1 MGKHG
6 VNHRIGVMGGSFNPV
21 HCGHLSVARDVKAT
35 LKLDRMALMP
45 AAQSPLKGVH
55 SVSAEH
61 RAAMLELAVASHPEL
76 DLDLRELSRKGPSYT
91 FDSLT
96 ELREALGLQASLYF
110 IMGDDLLP
118 SLTRWSRWQEILHYA
133 HVVVV
138 SRPGVFPAVPATV
151 KEWWNHHEMSLEALH
166 QSSCGG
172 VSRVECPLVNVSS
185 TAIRAAIELG
195 SPVSEVIPDTVLEY
209 ITRYNLYAVP
219 SQAEANP

>member
-1 MGKHG
+1 MAKHG

-21 HCGHLSVARDVKAT
+21 HCGHLSVARDVKAA

-61 RAAMLELAVASHPEL
+61 RAAMLELAVAPHPEL

-91 FDSLT
+91 IDTLK
-96 ELREALGLQASLYF
+96 ELREALGLQASLHF

-138 SRPGVFPAVPATV
+138 SRPGTFPTVPETV
-151 KEWWNHHEMSLEALH
+151 AAWWSHHEMSLDALH
-166 QSSCGG
+166 QSPCGG
-172 VSRVECPLVNVSS
+172 VSRVECSLVNVSS
-185 TAIRAAIELG
+185 TAIRTAIELG
-195 SPVSEVIPDTVLEY
+195 SPVSEVIPDSVIEY
-209 ITRYNLYAVP
+209 ITQHNLYAVP
-219 SQAEANP
+219 SQTEANP

>member
-45 AAQSPLKGVH
+45 AAQSPLKGMH

-118 SLTRWSRWQEILHYA
+118 SLARWSRWQEILHYA

-151 KEWWNHHEMSLEALH
+151 KKWWNHHEMSLEALH

-195 SPVSEVIPDTVLEY
+195 SPVSEVIPDAVLEY
-209 ITRYNLYAVP
+209 ITRHNLYAVP

>member
-151 KEWWNHHEMSLEALH
+151 KKWWNHHEMSLEALH
-166 QSSCGG
+166 QSSRGG

-195 SPVSEVIPDTVLEY
+195 SPVSEVIPDAVLEY
-209 ITRYNLYAVP
+209 ITQHNLYAVP

>member
-1 MGKHG
+1 MVKHG

-21 HCGHLSVARDVKAT
+21 HYGHLSVASDVKAA

-91 FDSLT
+91 IDTLK
-96 ELREALGLQASLYF
+96 ELREALGLQASLHF

-138 SRPGVFPAVPATV
+138 SRPGTFPTLPETV
-151 KEWWNHHEMSLEALH
+151 AAWWSHHEMSLDALH
-166 QSSCGG
+166 QSPCGG
-172 VSRVECPLVNVSS
+172 VSRVECSPVNVSS
-185 TAIRAAIELG
+185 TAIRTAIELG
-195 SPVSEVIPDTVLEY
+195 SPVSEVIPDSVIEY
-209 ITRYNLYAVP
+209 ISQHNLYAVP
-219 SQAEANP
+219 SQTEANP

>member
-151 KEWWNHHEMSLEALH
+151 KEWWNHHEMSLEALL

>member
-1 MGKHG
+1 
-6 VNHRIGVMGGSFNPV
+6 
-21 HCGHLSVARDVKAT
+21 
-35 LKLDRMALMP
+35 
-45 AAQSPLKGVH
+45 
-55 SVSAEH
+55 
-61 RAAMLELAVASHPEL
+61 
-76 DLDLRELSRKGPSYT
+76 
-91 FDSLT
+91 
-96 ELREALGLQASLYF
+96 
-110 IMGDDLLP
+110 MGDDLLP

-166 QSSCGG
+166 QSSYGG

-195 SPVSEVIPDTVLEY
+195 SPVSEVIPDAVLEY
-209 ITRYNLYAVP
+209 ITRHNLYAVP

>member
-195 SPVSEVIPDTVLEY
+195 SPVSEVIPDAVLEY
-209 ITRYNLYAVP
+209 ITEHNLYAVP

>member
-1 MGKHG
+1 MATHAI
-6 VNHRIGVMGGSFNPV
+6 NHRIGVMGGSFNPV
-21 HCGHLSVARDVKAT
+21 HCGHLRVARDVKAT

-45 AAQSPLKGVH
+45 AAQSPFKGVH

-61 RAAMLELAVASHPEL
+61 RAAMLELAVATHPEL

-91 FDSLT
+91 IDSL
-96 ELREALGLQASLYF
+96 EALRQEQGSQDSLYF

-151 KEWWNHHEMSLEALH
+151 KKWWNHHEMSLEALG
-166 QSSCGG
+166 QSPCGG
-172 VSRVECPLVNVSS
+172 VSRVECSLVNTSS

-195 SPVSEVIPDTVLEY
+195 SLVSEVLPDPVIEY
-209 ITRYNLYAVP
+209 ITQHKLYAVP

>member
-21 HCGHLSVARDVKAT
+21 HCGHLSVARDVKAI

-195 SPVSEVIPDTVLEY
+195 SPLSEVIPDAVLEY
-209 ITRYNLYAVP
+209 ITHHNLYAVS

>member
-6 VNHRIGVMGGSFNPV
+6 VNHRIGVMGGSFNRV

-91 FDSLT
+91 IDTLK
-96 ELREALGLQASLYF
+96 ELREALGLQASLHF

-138 SRPGVFPAVPATV
+138 SRPGTFPTLPETV
-151 KEWWNHHEMSLEALH
+151 AAWWSHHEMSLDALH
-166 QSSCGG
+166 QSPCGG
-172 VSRVECPLVNVSS
+172 VSRVECSPVNVSS

-195 SPVSEVIPDTVLEY
+195 SPVSEVIPDSVIEY
-209 ITRYNLYAVP
+209 ISQHNLYAVP
-219 SQAEANP
+219 SQTEANP

>member
-195 SPVSEVIPDTVLEY
+195 SPVSEVIPDAVLEY
-209 ITRYNLYAVP
+209 ITRHNLYAVP

>member
-6 VNHRIGVMGGSFNPV
+6 VNHRIGLMGGSFNPV
-21 HCGHLSVARDVKAT
+21 HCGHLSVASDVKAT

-91 FDSLT
+91 FDSLK

-151 KEWWNHHEMSLEALH
+151 KKWWNHHEMSLEALH

-195 SPVSEVIPDTVLEY
+195 SPVSEVIPDAVLEY
-209 ITRYNLYAVP
+209 IAHHNLYAVP

>member
-195 SPVSEVIPDTVLEY
+195 SPVSEVIPDAVLEY

>member
-118 SLTRWSRWQEILHYA
+118 SLTRWSRWQELLHYA

-195 SPVSEVIPDTVLEY
+195 SPVSEVIPDAVLEY
-209 ITRYNLYAVP
+209 ITQHNLYAVP

>member
-96 ELREALGLQASLYF
+96 ELREALGLQASLHF

-138 SRPGVFPAVPATV
+138 SRPGTFPTLPETV
-151 KEWWNHHEMSLEALH
+151 AAWWSHHEMSLDALH
-166 QSSCGG
+166 QSPCGG
-172 VSRVECPLVNVSS
+172 VSRVECSPVNVSS
-185 TAIRAAIELG
+185 TAIRTAIELG
-195 SPVSEVIPDTVLEY
+195 SPVSEVIPDSVIEY
-209 ITRYNLYAVP
+209 ISQHNLYAVP
-219 SQAEANP
+219 SQTEANP

>member
-172 VSRVECPLVNVSS
+172 GVACGMP
-185 TAIRAAIELG
+185 AC
-195 SPVSEVIPDTVLEY
+195 
-209 ITRYNLYAVP
+209 
-219 SQAEANP
+219 

>member
-1 MGKHG
+1 MVKHG

-21 HCGHLSVARDVKAT
+21 HYGHLSVASDVKAA

-91 FDSLT
+91 IDTLK
-96 ELREALGLQASLYF
+96 ELREALGLQASLHF

-138 SRPGVFPAVPATV
+138 SRPGTFPTLPETV
-151 KEWWNHHEMSLEALH
+151 AAWWSHHEMSLDALH

-172 VSRVECPLVNVSS
+172 VSRVECSPVNVSS

-195 SPVSEVIPDTVLEY
+195 SPVSEVIPDSVIEY
-209 ITRYNLYAVP
+209 ISQHNLYAVP
-219 SQAEANP
+219 SQTEANP

>member
-1 MGKHG
+1 MAKHG

-195 SPVSEVIPDTVLEY
+195 SPMSEVIPD
-209 ITRYNLYAVP
+209 AV
-219 SQAEANP
+219 

>member
-61 RAAMLELAVASHPEL
+61 RATMLELAVASHPEL

-91 FDSLT
+91 FDSLK

-172 VSRVECPLVNVSS
+172 VWRVECPLVNVSS

-195 SPVSEVIPDTVLEY
+195 SPVSEVIPDSVLEY
-209 ITRYNLYAVP
+209 ITQHNLYAIP